1 MGQISFYTNV
11 QWPSSCSNVFPL
23 RRPHKP
29 HPHHWK
35 DNISP
40 LYQHWFANVLLLNS
54 DGINRSP
61 IFEMQ
66 FHSSFILA
74 AQITPLS
81 FIFHKAFISPDCATC
96 LPQWAWAGTLFCT
109 ARMFRRSIYG
119 VGSAENIVRLNKTRF
134 NLAAGFERWLN
145 RLIAPSREHENCL
158 CAPNS
163 HLKTTW
169 SAMF

>member
-1 MGQISFYTNV
+1 MIFLLQWCFTIPSTPQIVSASLKRQYLTTSSTLICECAVAEFCRDQSFTNFWNAISFFLHLG
-11 QWPSSCSNVFPL
+11 SS
-23 RRPHKP
+23 
-29 HPHHWK
+29 
-35 DNISP
+35 DN
-40 LYQHWFANVLLLNS
+40 
-54 DGINRSP
+54 
-61 IFEMQ
+61 
-66 FHSSFILA
+66 
-74 AQITPLS
+74 PLS

-109 ARMFRRSIYG
+109 ARMFLRSIYG

-134 NLAAGFERWLN
+134 DLAPGFERWLN